1 MKILMVT
8 GGTGGHIYPALA
20 LADYIKE
27 HKGYPVTFIGNE
39 DRMEATLIPEK
50 GYAFYGLKTS
60 GLAGSIVKKGKAVF
74 QSLRAINKAKAILKK
89 ENPDVIIAFGG
100 YVSLPVCIAA
110 KKLKKKVILHEQNS
124 IAGKANKM
132 ASRYAD
138 CVIICYENA
147 RKDFPD
153 NKVLL
158 LGNPRATLA
167 SKHAFNQASF
177 DALGLD
183 SSKPLGLIVMGSL
196 GSSSV
201 AHKLKEILPNIQ
213 DVNFLYVA
221 GKNNIESAQELVADN
236 VKVVD
241 YVDQLAIIDA
251 FDFVIC
257 RAGATT
263 AAELAAS
270 GTLSILIPSPF
281 VANNHQYY
289 NAKAM
294 VDDGYAFMIEE
305 KDVDEKHLQDYIETY
320 ICKPDLAKKMKEA
333 AIAHGF
339 QDACQNIVE
348 VIEKI

>member
-1 MKILMVT
+1 MVT

-27 HKGYPVTFIGNE
+27 HKGYEVTFVGNE
-39 DRMEATLIPEK
+39 DRMEATLIPNQ

-60 GLAGSIVKKGKAVF
+60 GLAGSVFSKIKAVL
-74 QSLRAINKAKAILKK
+74 QSVRAISKAKQLLKK
-89 ENPDVIIAFGG
+89 ENPDVIVAFGG

-110 KKLKKKVILHEQNS
+110 KKLHKKVILHEQNS

-132 ASRYAD
+132 ASAYAD

-147 RKDFPD
+147 RKDFPK

-167 SKHAFNQASF
+167 SKHAFDQQAF
-177 DALGLD
+177 AALGMD
-183 SSKPLGLIVMGSL
+183 TSKPLGLIVMGSL

-201 AHKLKEILPNIQ
+201 ADRLKDMLPKIQ
-213 DVNFLYVA
+213 EVNFLYVA
-221 GKNNIESAQELVADN
+221 GKNNVESAKALEANN

-270 GTLSILIPSPF
+270 GTLSILIPSPY

-305 KDVDEKHLQDYIETY
+305 KNLDEKELRRDIDAYINEPVLVDEM
-320 ICKPDLAKKMKEA
+320 KKA

-339 QDACQNIVE
+339 QDACANIVE
-348 VIEKI
+348 VIEQI